1 MTTQVDIDVL
11 QILTPEERGR
21 RAELEEVAFVGIRA
35 GAMSARAARELRDSR
50 LYRDTHT
57 SYEAYGQEVFGLSR
71 QRLYQ
76 LIAFADIADE
86 AAGQGI
92 VITNE
97 RMARALGVA
106 SSEDWGVVIAAGQGA
121 FQKEEL
127 TNSEVKGAAET
138 VRMMAAGHIEHPETG
153 ETVPWSSVPQDQQVA
168 AVVKTMQ
175 RHSQDRKDFQGTDDV
190 KPMDYVAGLQQ
201 MGTAGALRFDKAGY
215 WLEVMDASTGELL
228 EGPKVK
234 SIWDAPRAWRKKH
247 ESELQEEP
255 S

>member
-11 QILTPEERGR
+11 QILTPEEQGR
-21 RAELEEVAFVGIRA
+21 RAELEEAVFVGIRV

-57 SYEAYGQEVFGLSR
+57 SYEAYGQDVFGLSR

-106 SSEDWGVVIAAGQGA
+106 SPDDWAVVMASGQGA
-121 FQKEEL
+121 FQKEHL

-153 ETVPWSSVPQDQQVA
+153 EPVPWASVPQDQQVA

-201 MGTAGALRFDKAGY
+201 MGTAGALRFDTAGY

-247 ESELQEEP
+247 ESEVQDP
-255 S
+255 RW